1 MYVVGGSGNG
11 TSTMHT
17 YVHRCEFYMYVDIM
31 KTHKSNWRQLVTRS
45 YPHFQ
50 KIVSHSPVVEN
61 AHQICL
67 FDFPC
72 FQKLVWF
79 VQQNSLKKP
88 KCYFSNC
95 KGSNWKSKCDILNDV
110 QRRLKSTSTSNKIA
124 TEGSAFKISF
134 GLVMRDGTGII

>member
-1 MYVVGGSGNG
+1 MRTKYVFLIFHV
-11 TSTMHT
+11 
-17 YVHRCEFYMYVDIM
+17 
-31 KTHKSNWRQLVTRS
+31 
-45 YPHFQ
+45 
-50 KIVSHSPVVEN
+50 
-61 AHQICL
+61 
-67 FDFPC
+67 

-95 KGSNWKSKCDILNDV
+95 KGSNWESKCDILNGV

-134 GLVMRDGTGII
+134 GLVMRGGTGII